1 MKKLFVFA
9 ASVAAIAAVSCNKSE
24 ADLASVNNEPV
35 RKITAVIENA
45 TKTAYVESGS
55 TATFSWKAGD
65 QIKLLVY
72 SNSDATKAANFYRF
86 NADSDGASSDFTLSG
101 TSNWSAYRTIGYA
114 LYSSELVP
122 GGTDGAY
129 TVTLP
134 DTYSVTGSD
143 FSTVKIPMIGKE
155 TSTDVYSFKTAV
167 GVLKLT
173 LTNVPVAARK
183 LVLKTSDAVAG
194 TYPLD
199 YENGLLMSAATSST
213 NIITINFSQQPAGST
228 VDVYIP
234 VPVGSISAGATIEIQ
249 QTDGT
254 VIKATGATVKAIPV
268 ERNKILPIGSISVE
282 DWVSLGTGKFIDNHA
297 FYQAGWSSSTID
309 ASTYLNV
316 EIQQHATETNR
327 YRLVHPYQALFDT
340 YGTTPLEG
348 ATGPN
353 EYLTFTVRNDIS
365 EGVVLNDSYR
375 TGFQN
380 YEQKYELWHD
390 NPYWGGENYF
400 NNRII
405 NYDGSGNPA
414 NIQLA
419 PHYYGYYDDS
429 CAENPKIEIVFPGS
443 SPMLVFNYAGNTT
456 ASYADG
462 NISVTLGANATGVKA
477 VAAAYLSEGVEA
489 ILAGDSSV
497 LSFDAT
503 GSQPVSLADGTY
515 RLIYKVETDG
525 HGYTFKDGGAFL
537 VSNKT
542 EIPLTA
548 SMVSVSIDAGNKDG
562 SAHYDGDG
570 ASALVDGDIST
581 FWHTPW
587 MDSSTLTYYQG
598 YGYYTDITD
607 PYLYDDLDFTY
618 GAYIDIDLGS
628 GKTVTDFEVR
638 ACLRNTST
646 DFPRHVII
654 YTSADTSVWKQV
666 AEVANICSGI
676 NKGEW
681 ITPIECSGAAARYI
695 RFSIIENTSGLDL
708 RDPAAQGCTHL
719 AEIKIFE

>member
-101 TSNWSAYRTIGYA
+101 TSNWSAYSTIGYA
-114 LYSSELVP
+114 LYSSELVA

-134 DTYSVTGSD
+134 DTYSVSGSD

-199 YENGLLMSAATSST
+199 YENGLQMSAATSSA
-213 NIITINFSQQPAGST
+213 NNITINFSQQPAGST

-309 ASTYLNV
+309 ASTYLDV

-327 YRLVHPYQALFDT
+327 YRIVKPYQALFDT
-340 YGTTPLEG
+340 YNTTPLAG

-353 EYLTFTVRNDIS
+353 DYLTFTVRDDIS
-365 EGVVLNDSYR
+365 EGIVLNDSYR

-380 YEQKYELWHD
+380 YDQASELWHD
-390 NPYWGGENYF
+390 NPYWYGANFY

-405 NYDGSGNPA
+405 KYDGSGKPA

-419 PHYYGYYDDS
+419 PNYYGYYTES
-429 CAENPKIEIVFPGS
+429 CAENPKIEIVFPGA
-443 SPMLVFNYAGNTT
+443 SPMLVFNYANLTT

-477 VAAAYLSEGVEA
+477 VAASDLASGVEA

-497 LSFDAT
+497 LSFDAS
-503 GSQPVSLADGTY
+503 GSQAAALADGTY
-515 RLIYKVETDG
+515 TLVYKVETDG
-525 HGYTFKDGGAFL
+525 HGYTFKDGGKFL
-537 VSNKT
+537 VSSKT

-548 SMVSVSIDAGNKDG
+548 SMVTVSIDAGTKDG
-562 SAHYDGDG
+562 TSHYDGAG
-570 ASALVDGDIST
+570 APALVDGDIST

-587 MDSSTLTYYQG
+587 SDYGTDYYSWN
-598 YGYYTDITD
+598 
-607 PYLYDDLDFTY
+607 DLDSTY

-638 ACLRNTST
+638 ACLRSAYSA
-646 DFPRHVII
+646 FPKHVLI
-654 YTSADTSVWKQV
+654 YTSPDNSAWTQV
-666 AEVANICSGI
+666 AEVANVCSGI
-676 NKGEW
+676 SAGEW
-681 ITPIECSGAAARYI
+681 ITPIQCSSAAARYI
-695 RFSIIENTSGLDL
+695 RFSIIENSEGQDL
-708 RDPAAQGCTHL
+708 RDPAAAACTHL
-719 AEIKIFE
+719 AELQLFE

>member
-9 ASVAAIAAVSCNKSE
+9 ASVAAVAAVSCSKSE

-101 TSNWSAYRTIGYA
+101 TSNWSAYSTIGYA

-134 DTYSVTGSD
+134 DTYSVSGSD

-213 NIITINFSQQPAGST
+213 NNITINFSQQAAGST

-282 DWVSLGTGKFIDNHA
+282 DWVSLGTGKFVDNHG

-309 ASTYLNV
+309 ASTYLDV

-327 YRLVHPYQALFDT
+327 YRLVKPYQALFDT
-340 YGTTPLEG
+340 YNTTPLAG

-353 EYLTFTVRNDIS
+353 DYLTFTVRDDIS
-365 EGVVLNDSYR
+365 QGIVLNDSYR

-380 YEQKYELWHD
+380 YDQAYELWHD
-390 NPYWGGENYF
+390 NPYWYGANFY

-405 NYDGSGNPA
+405 KYDGSGNPA

-419 PHYYGYYDDS
+419 PNYYGYYTES
-429 CAENPKIEIVFPGS
+429 CAENPKIEIVFPGA
-443 SPMLVFNYAGNTT
+443 SPMLIFNYAGLTT
-456 ASYADG
+456 ASYSDG

-477 VAAAYLSEGVEA
+477 VAATDLAAGVEA

-497 LSFDAT
+497 LSFDAS
-503 GSQPVSLADGTY
+503 GSQAAALAAGTY
-515 RLIYKVETDG
+515 TLVYKVETAD
-525 HGYTFKDGGAFL
+525 HGYTFKDGGSFYVPA
-537 VSNKT
+537 SN
-542 EIPLTA
+542 EITLSTANVTACCSSQYAGDNGGVAALTDKDP
-548 SMVSVSIDAGNKDG
+548 STHWHSIYWDAYTTNDT
-562 SAHYDGDG
+562 
-570 ASALVDGDIST
+570 V
-581 FWHTPW
+581 
-587 MDSSTLTYYQG
+587 
-598 YGYYTDITD
+598 YGVY
-607 PYLYDDLDFTY
+607 F
-618 GAYIDIDLGS
+618 DIDLGAS
-628 GKTVTDFEVR
+628 PIQKFQFKFQVR
-638 ACLRNTST
+638 AANANAAPTS
-646 DFPRHVII
+646 II
-654 YTSADTSVWKQV
+654 YGVSNDGSTWTQVGGTDSTGLTSSSDGGTIVTLTAQDAGS
-666 AEVANICSGI
+666 AY
-676 NKGEW
+676 
-681 ITPIECSGAAARYI
+681 RYI
-695 RFSIIENTSGLDL
+695 RFGIIDSTNGDSGSLTGDLNFSGYKKSVNMAELHLFNLD
-708 RDPAAQGCTHL
+708 
-719 AEIKIFE
+719 

>member
-9 ASVAAIAAVSCNKSE
+9 ASVAAVAAVSCSKNDTPIQNS
-24 ADLASVNNEPV
+24 PV
-35 RKITAVIENA
+35 HKITATVENA

-72 SNSDATKAANFYRF
+72 SNSDATKAANFYRY
-86 NADSDGASSDFTLSG
+86 NADSDGASSTFTLSG
-101 TSNWSAYRTIGYA
+101 TSSWGEWNTIGYA
-114 LYSSELVP
+114 LYPSDLGQ

-134 DTYSVTGSD
+134 DTYTVNGSD

-155 TSTDVYSFKTAV
+155 TATDVYSFKTAV

-213 NIITINFSQQPAGST
+213 NDITINFSQQPAAST
-228 VDVYIP
+228 VNVYIP

-282 DWVSLGTGKFIDNHA
+282 DWVSLGTGKFVDNHG
-297 FYQAGWSSSTID
+297 FYQAWWSSSTVT
-309 ASTYLNV
+309 AETYLDV
-316 EIQQHATETNR
+316 EIQQHATEPNR
-327 YRLVHPYQALFDT
+327 YRLVKPYQALFDT
-340 YGTTPLEG
+340 YNTTPFAG

-353 EYLTFTVRNDIS
+353 EYLTFTVRDDIS
-365 EGVVLNDSYR
+365 QGIVLNDSYR

-380 YEQKYELWHD
+380 YDKPYELWHD
-390 NPYWGGENYF
+390 NPCWYGENFY

-405 NYDGSGNPA
+405 KYDGSGNPA

-419 PHYYGYYDDS
+419 PNYYGESTES
-429 CAENPKIEIVFPGS
+429 CAENPKIEIVFPGA
-443 SPMLVFNYAGNTT
+443 SPMLIFNYTGLTT
-456 ASYADG
+456 ASYSDG

-477 VAAAYLSEGVEA
+477 VAATDLAAGVEA

-497 LSFDAT
+497 LSFDAS
-503 GSQPVSLADGTY
+503 GSQAAALADGTY
-515 RLIYKVETDG
+515 TLVYKVETDG
-525 HGYTFKDGGAFL
+525 HGYTFKDGGKFL
-537 VSNKT
+537 VSSKT

-548 SMVSVSIDAGNKDG
+548 SMISANVDAGTKDG
-562 SAHYDGDG
+562 SSHYDGSG
-570 ASALVDGDIST
+570 TPALVDGDIST

-587 MDSSTLTYYQG
+587 EDKGASYYSWS
-598 YGYYTDITD
+598 
-607 PYLYDDLDFTY
+607 DLDATY

-638 ACLRNTST
+638 ACLRSAYSA
-646 DFPRHVII
+646 FPKHVLV
-654 YTSADTSVWKQV
+654 YTSPDNSAWTKVADV
-666 AEVANICSGI
+666 ADVCTGI
-676 NKGEW
+676 AAGAW
-681 ITPIECSGAAARYI
+681 ITPIQCTSAAARYI
-695 RFSIIENTSGLDL
+695 RVSIIENSEGQNL
-708 RDPAAQGCTHL
+708 RDPAAAACTHL
-719 AEIKIFE
+719 AELKLFE